1 MNLALRGTFSP
12 TPDVFRLTRPRADQI
27 TAFLAGQ
34 RGRPFS
40 YADVGATRGASPPPS
55 YTVDHNRA
63 RLGAGAE
70 TFARA
75 VTALR
80 AWCMTSLGWST
91 VHPAAAP
98 LVPGT
103 TVAVVVR
110 HYGFWSLNACRIVY
124 VFDEDEDEGGVRRVG
139 FAYGTLPDHG
149 AVGEERFTVEWR
161 EADDSVWFDLYA
173 VSRPGHPLA
182 CLGYPLA
189 RRLQRRFAAASKQAM
204 VVAVGEQVKSRP
216 GAT

>member
-1 MNLALRGTFSP
+1 
-12 TPDVFRLTRPRADQI
+12 VFCLTRPRADQI
-27 TAFLAGQ
+27 AALLASQ

-40 YADVGATRGASPPPS
+40 YADVGATRGASPPPG
-55 YTVDHNRA
+55 YTVDHNRV
-63 RLGAGAE
+63 RVGTSAE

-80 AWCMTSLGWST
+80 AWRMTSIGWST

-98 LVPGT
+98 VAPGT

-124 VFDEDEDEGGVRRVG
+124 VLDEDEGGVRRVG

-149 AVGEERFTVEWR
+149 AVGEERFTVELR
-161 EADDSVWFDLYA
+161 EADDSVWYDLYA
-173 VSRPGHPLA
+173 LSRPGHPLA
-182 CLGYPLA
+182 RLGYPLA
-189 RRLQRRFAAASKQAM
+189 RRLQRRFAIASKQAM
-204 VVAVGEQVKSRP
+204 VAAVAEQTMFRP
-216 GAT
+216 GAA